1 MYKKG
6 KVQAK
11 LLASVTVR
19 ANVLTNKKTEEIVKI
34 VDKVMAREE
43 AKFFNEIARVTDR
56 AYRPRLP
63 GFEKVTWHN
72 LSPKYRR
79 WKGNNRK
86 WYSGLGKKEGAV
98 SLRDF
103 LKQYSV
109 SSFYPRGVVYDD
121 RVQGSIKGNKIR
133 RQIRAVP
140 GISRT
145 VDRKPFNVYDN
156 SVKNPKTQEVKV
168 FAKNKHTGM
177 SNEEMRP
184 LFAPMTEYF
193 VRHKIPR
200 AINAALRE
208 KGLRSKKYKFES

>member
-19 ANVLTNKKTEEIVKI
+19 ANVLTNRKTEEIVKI

-43 AKFFNEIARVTDR
+43 AKFFNEIANVTDR

-109 SSFYPRGVVYDD
+109 SSFYPKGVVYDD

-200 AINAALRE
+200 AINAVLRE